1 MARRSLFRFAASI
14 LGAGALGSALLLGHS
29 SLAGELSSPVSAVES
44 GSTVTMPA
52 AGEVT
57 GPFQVIKVVD
67 GDTIWVDRSGQRV
80 KVRLTGLNTPETKD
94 PRVGVQCFGKEA
106 SQRATQ
112 LLDRQS
118 VYLEHDTTQDNTD
131 RYGRELAYVWTTTG
145 VLVNLAM
152 IRDGFGHEYT
162 YDVPYR
168 YQQQF
173 RSAEAEART
182 NGRGLWS
189 PAACGDAGASA
200 KRWPMPTAGHP

>member
-1 MARRSLFRFAASI
+1 MAAVI
-14 LGAGALGSALLLGHS
+14 GAGVLGGGLLLDRGGPADHDQP
-29 SLAGELSSPVSAVES
+29 SSPASAES
-44 GSTVTMPA
+44 GLTVTMP

-57 GPFQVIKVVD
+57 GPYPVLKVVD

-80 KVRLTGLNTPETKD
+80 KVRLIGLNTPETKD
-94 PRVGVQCFGKEA
+94 RRVGVQCFGKEA

-118 VYLEHDTTQDNTD
+118 VYLEHDSTQDSSD

-145 VLVNLAM
+145 MLVNLAM
-152 IRDGFGHEYT
+152 ILDGFGHEYT
-162 YDVPYR
+162 YDLPYR

-173 RSAEAEART
+173 RAAEADARA

-189 PAACGDAGASA
+189 PAACGDAEASG
-200 KRWPMPTAGHP
+200 KRWPMPTTAGR